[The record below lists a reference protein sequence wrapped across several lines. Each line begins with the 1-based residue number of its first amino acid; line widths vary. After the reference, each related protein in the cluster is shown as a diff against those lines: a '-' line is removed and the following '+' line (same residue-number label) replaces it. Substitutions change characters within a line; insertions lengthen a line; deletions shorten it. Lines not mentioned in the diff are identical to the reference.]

1 MGRDGKQGDVRMK
14 TLIVDDELVS
24 RKKMEKIMSHYGE
37 VISVKNGREAL
48 RAYTEAL
55 TDIRVF
61 DLITLDISM
70 PEMDGTEVLLRIREI
85 EQAQGI
91 SKKYRVKVLMLTAKA
106 DRITVL
112 ESISA
117 GCDDYLKKPFTIESI
132 TTKLKKI
139 GLIA

>member
-1 MGRDGKQGDVRMK
+1 MK
-14 TLIVDDELVS
+14 TLVVDDELVS

-37 VISVKNGREAL
+37 VVSVKDGQTAL
-48 RAYTEAL
+48 AEYTEAL
-55 TDIRVF
+55 ADKRIF

-70 PEMDGTEVLLRIREI
+70 PEMDGTEVLLRIREM
-85 EQAQGI
+85 EQALGL
-91 SKKYRVKVLMLTAKA
+91 SKDQRVKVLMLTAKA

-112 ESISA
+112 ESITA

-139 GLIA
+139 GLIT